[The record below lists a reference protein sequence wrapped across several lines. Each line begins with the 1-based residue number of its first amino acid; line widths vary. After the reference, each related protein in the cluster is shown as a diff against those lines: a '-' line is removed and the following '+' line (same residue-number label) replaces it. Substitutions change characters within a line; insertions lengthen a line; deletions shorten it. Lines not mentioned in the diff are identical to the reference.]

1 MIFSLRYLVTIIL
14 LSLSC
19 SLYATENNVS
29 IKYDPIINSSS
40 IIQIIFVL
48 ILILIL
54 IYSIFWILKKKYP
67 SQLFSDSNGRIRVI
81 SSLTVGPREKIFLI
95 EVADKQFLLS
105 GTPNNINLIKSF
117 DEKILDVDES
127 SRNRSFANLLLKY
140 KNNSWI
146 K

>member
-117 DEKILDVDES
+117 DEKILDADES
-127 SRNRSFANLLLKY
+127 FRNRSFANLLLKF
-140 KNNSWI
+140 KNNS
-146 K
+146 

>member
-19 SLYATENNVS
+19 SLHATENDVS

-81 SSLTVGPREKIFLI
+81 SSLTIGPREKIFLI

-140 KNNSWI
+140 KNNS
-146 K
+146 

>member
-19 SLYATENNVS
+19 SLYATENDVS
-29 IKYDPIINSSS
+29 IMYDPIINSSS

-48 ILILIL
+48 ISILIL

-140 KNNSWI
+140 KNNS
-146 K
+146 

>member
-19 SLYATENNVS
+19 SLYATENDLS

-67 SQLFSDSNGRIRVI
+67 SQLFSESRSKIRVI
-81 SSLTVGPREKIFLI
+81 SSLAVGPREKIFLI

-105 GTPNNINLIKSF
+105 GTPSNINLIKSF
-117 DEKILDVDES
+117 DEKIIDVDEG
-127 SRNRSFANLLLKY
+127 SRNNTFANLLLKCR
-140 KNNSWI
+140 NNS
-146 K
+146 

>member
-14 LSLSC
+14 LSLPC
-19 SLYATENNVS
+19 SLYATENDVS

-140 KNNSWI
+140 KNNS
-146 K
+146 

>member
-19 SLYATENNVS
+19 SLYATENDVS

-48 ILILIL
+48 ISILIL

-140 KNNSWI
+140 KNNS
-146 K
+146 

>member
-1 MIFSLRYLVTIIL
+1 MILSLRYLVTIIL

-19 SLYATENNVS
+19 SLYATENDLS

-48 ILILIL
+48 ISILIL

-140 KNNSWI
+140 KNNS
-146 K
+146 

>member
-14 LSLSC
+14 LSLSS

-140 KNNSWI
+140 KNNS
-146 K
+146 

>member
-19 SLYATENNVS
+19 SLYATENDVS

-140 KNNSWI
+140 KNNS
-146 K
+146 

>member
-19 SLYATENNVS
+19 SLYATENDVS

-67 SQLFSDSNGRIRVI
+67 SQLFSDSNGRIRVV

-140 KNNSWI
+140 KNNS
-146 K
+146 

>member
-19 SLYATENNVS
+19 SLYATEDNVS

-40 IIQIIFVL
+40 IIQITFVL

-117 DEKILDVDES
+117 DEKILECEGE
-127 SRNRSFANLLLKY
+127 F
-140 KNNSWI
+140 KNNTFSHI
-146 K
+146 LSKYRSNF

>member
-19 SLYATENNVS
+19 SLYATENDVS

-40 IIQIIFVL
+40 IIQIIFIL
-48 ILILIL
+48 IFILIL

-127 SRNRSFANLLLKY
+127 SRNRSFANLLLKL
-140 KNNSWI
+140 KNNS
-146 K
+146 

>member
-19 SLYATENNVS
+19 SLYATENDVS

-48 ILILIL
+48 ISILIL

-117 DEKILDVDES
+117 DEKILDVGES
-127 SRNRSFANLLLKY
+127 SRNGSFANLLFKY
-140 KNNSWI
+140 KNNS
-146 K
+146 